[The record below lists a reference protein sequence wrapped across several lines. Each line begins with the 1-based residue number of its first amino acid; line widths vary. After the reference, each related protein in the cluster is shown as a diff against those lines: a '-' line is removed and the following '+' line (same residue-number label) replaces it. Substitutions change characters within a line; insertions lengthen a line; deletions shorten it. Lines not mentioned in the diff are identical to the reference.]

1 MWGYQAIA
9 AASNKLGI
17 DGIGAGSKVVNS
29 KEPNLSGRVTSLST
43 TVPLGGLEGFPFFLR
58 K

>member
-17 DGIGAGSKVVNS
+17 GGIDAGSKVVC
-29 KEPNLSGRVTSLST
+29 ELIRQV
-43 TVPLGGLEGFPFFLR
+43 
-58 K
+58 